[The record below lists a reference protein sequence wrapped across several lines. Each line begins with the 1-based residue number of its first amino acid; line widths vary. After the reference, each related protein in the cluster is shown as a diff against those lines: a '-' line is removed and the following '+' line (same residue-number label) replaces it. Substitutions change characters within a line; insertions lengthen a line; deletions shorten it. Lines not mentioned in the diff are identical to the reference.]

1 VIVVYQDTTS
11 DACTL
16 SGYPTV
22 IGVTAANGTE
32 VTAHDGPA
40 GELGGL
46 GGRASKDRVPRA
58 VVLHERGAVA
68 LHERGAVALHERGAV
83 ASALME
89 YASIGT
95 LQTVSPRC
103 IGVGLHPM
111 GIDELR
117 AVVDGGKPRGVRVVR
132 APTSLVVCNALS
144 ANSYVSEVKGRSNPT
159 LPDHASGVQWA
170 FTPKRRA
177 GSRHHD
183 AARTTARTA
192 MTRLG
197 RVAPRWRASYRRK
210 FQPFTLAPNAG
221 REASRL
227 ALGGPGSH

>member
-1 VIVVYQDTTS
+1 MVYQDTTS

-32 VTAHDGPA
+32 VTAHDEPA

-46 GGRASKDRVPRA
+46 GGRASKDRVPR
-58 VVLHERGAVA
+58 
-68 LHERGAVALHERGAV
+68 AVALHERGAV

-221 REASRL
+221 EETLFTVAS
-227 ALGGPGSH
+227 GS

>member
-1 VIVVYQDTTS
+1 MVYQDTTS

-32 VTAHDGPA
+32 VTAHDEPA

-46 GGRASKDRVPRA
+46 GGRASKDRVPR
-58 VVLHERGAVA
+58 
-68 LHERGAVALHERGAV
+68 AVALHERGAV